1 MLIATHDDDDD
12 CDGNGDVDIGTDPC
26 NDGDDDQ
33 DRAHCDSDVP
43 DFLYS
48 CGADVPTD
56 PDR

>member
-1 MLIATHDDDDD
+1 MLIATHDDDD